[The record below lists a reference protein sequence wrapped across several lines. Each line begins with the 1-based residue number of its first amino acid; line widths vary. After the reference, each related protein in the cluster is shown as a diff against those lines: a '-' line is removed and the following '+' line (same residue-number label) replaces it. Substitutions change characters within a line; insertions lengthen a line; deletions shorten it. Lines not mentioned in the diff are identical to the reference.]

1 MSDGAGS
8 DQLLALDAM
17 CTLRTPSVAC
27 CHSRARA
34 CNRPSQ
40 PTGRADSP
48 ATGALEDAH
57 HARVAREH
65 IGSEAA
71 NAGPRAYP
79 ARAGPRCQQADKNR
93 VSQVTDS
100 RIAAQHANGS
110 WPFQTGR
117 QMGRAPPPGHHGRA
131 EGRYMPKAGKTSPS
145 ARDYHCIQARARTD
159 EFGQYRYVCTRM
171 NRSQI
176 FL

>member
-1 MSDGAGS
+1 MEPVAISSSPSTRCALS
-8 DQLLALDAM
+8 VLL
-17 CTLRTPSVAC
+17 PSHAATVE
-27 CHSRARA
+27 
-34 CNRPSQ
+34 Q
-40 PTGRADSP
+40 EP
-48 ATGALEDAH
+48 ATGPASPLGVRTRRQL
-57 HARVAREH
+57 ARSKTRIMRVLH

-71 NAGPRAYP
+71 NARPRTCSSM
-79 ARAGPRCQQADKNR
+79 RAGPRCQQADKNR

-100 RIAAQHANGS
+100 RIAARHANGS
-110 WPFQTGR
+110 WPFQTGQ
-117 QMGRAPPPGHHGRA
+117 QMGGAPPPGHHGRA